1 MKKELFLVIE
11 IYEIRETDLLLLFI
25 FSLWN
30 PVNNNKK
37 RPLGILKPFLE
48 SHAYIF
54 NTFQREYVNCD
65 SPSEQWN

>member
-11 IYEIRETDLLLLFI
+11 IIEILETGLLLLFFFHYKI
-25 FSLWN
+25 LLTTT
-30 PVNNNKK
+30 K
-37 RPLGILKPFLE
+37 RPLGILKPFLQ

-65 SPSEQWN
+65 SPSEQ